1 MPSEPLAP
9 VSLASE
15 TVGAATWVS
24 RVKLTVVAAEVL
36 PATSVWRTATVLLPS
51 TGVKVGDQVW
61 PPSVLYSTVAPVSV
75 PPMVRAPL
83 LVMPSEPLA
92 PVSLVSETVGAAGAV
107 VSTKALE
114 KAALS
119 SAVSNVVEVKPSV
132 GNPIV
137 ACTCSPVSSRT
148 MAVWPPPEPLAPP
161 PAPGPAAVASRS
173 VVGSKPS
180 AIACS
185 SSEIGSESPVS
196 ASSPACQDADSPRLI
211 ISPFG
216 SSSVTALPASVR
228 TCSPLNSRSP
238 SNKARRTPS
247 ADIANAWPITLFTT
261 T

>member
-1 MPSEPLAP
+1 MIGSIDIVRAGGC
-9 VSLASE
+9 VSS
-15 TVGAATWVS
+15 T
-24 RVKLTVVAAEVL
+24 KLIVVAPEVL
-36 PATSVWRTATVLLPS
+36 PATSVWRTDTVLLPS
-51 TGVKVGDQVW
+51 TGVKDEVHVW
-61 PPSVLYSTVAPVSV
+61 PPSVLYSTVAPASV
-75 PPMVRAPL
+75 PLMFRAPL
-83 LVMPSEPLA
+83 LVMRSFGSAL
-92 PVSLVSETVGAAGAV
+92 SSCRETFGAAGAV
-107 VSTKALE
+107 VSTKELVG
-114 KAALS
+114 AALS
-119 SAVSNVVEVKPSV
+119 SSVTSATEARPSV
-132 GNPIV
+132 LKPVV
-137 ACTCSPVSSRT
+137 ACTCSPVSSST
-148 MAVWPPPEPLAPP
+148 IAVWPPPEPPAPP

-185 SSEIGSESPVS
+185 SSEIDSESPVS

-216 SSSVTALPASVR
+216 SSSVTALPASVS